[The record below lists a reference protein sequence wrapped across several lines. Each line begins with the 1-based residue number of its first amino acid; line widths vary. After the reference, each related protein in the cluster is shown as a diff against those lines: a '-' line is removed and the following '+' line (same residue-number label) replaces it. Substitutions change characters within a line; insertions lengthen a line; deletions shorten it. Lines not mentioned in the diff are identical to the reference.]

1 MSVAVQ
7 RFRVHARGDTD
18 LACVRFGR
26 GEPLLYLHALAYS
39 KEQAV
44 AAADVLGA
52 AFDCVALDQR
62 GHGETR
68 GGGAAPEIDL
78 DAMADDACAVLDHA
92 GWSRA
97 IVGGTSMGAAVALRV
112 ALRHPA
118 RVTALV
124 QDLPAFGPR
133 SPRGA
138 ERSRRIAEALETGNL
153 EEGARRATEGLS
165 GKRAE
170 ALARELL
177 GQWRRFEA
185 AELGPKLATAFRGTS
200 RWSVLDDWPEGL
212 ERIRV
217 PTWVI
222 ALEGDASHPWEVAQ
236 TMAARIP
243 GARLVR
249 RVPTL
254 DPRKS
259 FAQWVALLGT

>member
-7 RFRVHARGDTD
+7 RFRVRSRGDVE
-18 LACVRFGR
+18 LAGVRFGR
-26 GEPLLYLHALAYS
+26 GTPLLFLHALAYS
-39 KEQAV
+39 KEHAA

-52 AFDCVALDQR
+52 AFDCVAFDQR

-68 GGGAAPEIDL
+68 GGGAAPTVDL

-112 ALRHPA
+112 ALRHPE
-118 RVTALV
+118 RMSALV

-138 ERSRRIAEALETGNL
+138 ERSMRIAEALETGNL
-153 EEGARRATEGLS
+153 EEGARRATDGLS

-177 GQWRRFEA
+177 DQWRHFEA

-212 ERIRV
+212 ARIQV
-217 PTWVI
+217 PTIVI

-236 TMAARIP
+236 TMTAHIP

-259 FAQWVALLGT
+259 FAQWVALLG

>member
-7 RFRVHARGDTD
+7 RFRVRAGGDTE
-18 LACVRFGR
+18 LACARFGR
-26 GEPLLYLHALAYS
+26 GEPLLYLHALGYS
-39 KEQAV
+39 KEHAV
-44 AAADVLGA
+44 AAADGLGA
-52 AFDCVALDQR
+52 AFDCVAFDQR

-68 GGGAAPEIDL
+68 GGGATPGVEL

-112 ALRHPA
+112 ALRHPR
-118 RVTALV
+118 RVAVLV

-138 ERSRRIAEALETGNL
+138 ERSARIAEALEIGDL
-153 EEGARRATEGLS
+153 DEGARRATAGLS

-177 GQWRRFEA
+177 GQWRHFEA
-185 AELGPKLATAFRGTS
+185 AELGPKLAAAFRGTVT
-200 RWSVLDDWPEGL
+200 WNVLDDWPDGL
-212 ERIRV
+212 ARIRV
-217 PTWVI
+217 TTHLI

-236 TMAARIP
+236 TMAAHIP

-254 DPRKS
+254 DPKKS
-259 FAQWVALLGT
+259 FAQWVALLR